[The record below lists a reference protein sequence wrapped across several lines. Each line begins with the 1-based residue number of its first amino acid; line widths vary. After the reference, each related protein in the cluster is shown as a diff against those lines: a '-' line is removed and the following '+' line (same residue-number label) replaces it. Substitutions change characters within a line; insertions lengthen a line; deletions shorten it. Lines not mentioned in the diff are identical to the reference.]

1 MVPDLIISSHPFRCW
16 SIIWSKAIVP
26 NSVRLPG
33 YMAEL
38 DRIDRCMEIVVV
50 DNWCGVLMG
59 EERGIPDTEK
69 LVNGVV

>member
-1 MVPDLIISSHPFRCW
+1 MALTPS
-16 SIIWSKAIVP
+16 
-26 NSVRLPG
+26 SVRLPG

-38 DRIDRCMEIVVV
+38 DRIDHCMEIVVV